1 MKKLSLVI
9 MILFLLSASIIPAG
23 ASGTR
28 LQSLG
33 YLTNFYIIDS
43 YNIWLYPS
51 TIVDYNNKVFMESYT
66 GNPLAEGGINLP
78 INPNTTIGIYLSD
91 QNREIKHVDPEPGMT
106 MANQQLDLFAG
117 YRAEQFDIGL
127 HVARFNNKIDYSDP
141 NDAKNNQSGSLG
153 SFSVDGGVSFK
164 PNESSRIDAA
174 ISYTNRSF
182 SYELG
187 SRDTVKVREPYG
199 HHSISFTTRYMHS
212 LTEQV
217 VIVPFF
223 NYTYNGAGYEFLVE
237 QVLITNNIHTF
248 LEKQNILNLGV
259 GFNIVPRERV
269 LVTCAAGMVRQS
281 STTETSLF
289 TGTPPV
295 AAENTYSALPFVNIG
310 VEADLLKWL
319 GFRLAMY
326 KLMEKMTQKSPVDN
340 TTLDQYDEYFNQY
353 SALLGIYFRFG
364 RLKIDA
370 LLDTNN
376 AANFLH
382 NGPYILSGKDYS
394 GTNLFTRVSLIY
406 GF

>member
-1 MKKLSLVI
+1 MKKLSKIIVF
-9 MILFLLSASIIPAG
+9 MIILLSSISPAW

-33 YLTNFYIIDS
+33 YLTNFYLIDS

-51 TIVDYNNKVFMESYT
+51 TIVDYNNKIFLESYT

-78 INPNTTIGIYLSD
+78 INPNTTIGVYLSD
-91 QNREIKHVDPEPGMT
+91 QNRVIKYVDPEPGMN
-106 MANQQLDLFAG
+106 MANQQIDLFAG
-117 YRAEQFDIGL
+117 YRAQQFDVGL
-127 HVARFNNKIDYSDP
+127 HLARYNNKMEYSNP
-141 NDAKNNQSGSLG
+141 KDAKQDQGGSLG
-153 SFSVDGGVSFK
+153 SLTIEGGASFK
-164 PNESSRIDAA
+164 PDESSRVDAA

-199 HHSISFTTRYMHS
+199 HHSISFSARYMRS
-212 LTEQV
+212 LSEKV
-217 VIVPFF
+217 VLVPFF

-237 QVLITNNIHTF
+237 QVLITQNIHTF

-259 GFNIVPRERV
+259 AFNIIPREFV

-281 STTETSLF
+281 STTETSLI
-289 TGTPPV
+289 TGTAPV
-295 AAENTYSALPFVNIG
+295 AAENSYSALPFVNIG

-319 GFRLAMY
+319 GFRLSMY
-326 KLMEKMTQKSPVDN
+326 KLIQKMTQNSPVDN

-353 SALLGIYFRFG
+353 SANLGIYFRLG

-382 NGPYILSGKDYS
+382 NGPFILSGKDYS
-394 GTNLFTRVSLIY
+394 GTNLFTQVSLIY